1 MAEFP
6 IPGFDRGKDPD
17 ERARVRPPIRPPPP
31 PFNRPG
37 MLRAIVSIVL
47 GVAVI
52 YGAYFW
58 FIRRIVVRPTEVL
71 VLLKKNGTRSLPADQ
86 IIIPRAPDRAKDAAA
101 YDAWAKQFAD
111 CNGIMEET

>member
-17 ERARVRPPIRPPPP
+17 DRSRVRPSIRPPRL
-31 PFNRPG
+31 PFQRPG
-37 MLRAIVSIVL
+37 MLRAILSIVL

-58 FIRRIVVRPTEVL
+58 FIRRIVVAPNEVL

-86 IIIPRAPDRAKDAAA
+86 IIIPRAPERAKDPAE
-101 YDAWAKQFAD
+101 Y
-111 CNGIMEET
+111 